1 MYISEVKSII
11 RRERGSFLHRR
22 EFETLAEAL
31 EWARDLASRIIEG
44 GFWSDDEII
53 MEHRSIDGVL
63 TSLFTAST
71 DISDRVSQSFSS
83 IV

>member
-1 MYISEVKSII
+1 MYISEVRNSVK
-11 RRERGSFLHRR
+11 RERGNFIHRR
-22 EFETLAEAL
+22 KFETLAEAL

-63 TSLFTAST
+63 TERT
-71 DISDRVSQSFSS
+71 I
-83 IV
+83 